1 MYQMSCTQ
9 YVVPKRTPFSNQSLL
24 VYTVLTFLLVSKAG
38 AQSDAPPLALRQDP
52 QNPITPE
59 QLAKAQIE
67 TSTPTFTYKD
77 FYIGPQIGASI
88 LMDVTGTL
96 RLQNTSRDGDL
107 EANTGVRLDVPMGYT
122 LSDFFAF
129 EFSPGVIYNS
139 LSTANG
145 AGVSIGID
153 GYLLQ
158 VPLLVNMIWS
168 FNTEAVRFGKSKI
181 RPYFGGGI
189 GANFSY
195 ASIDNIFFTGPSLSL
210 DSNTWSLGYQAM
222 LGLDYDLDENTSFGI
237 RYQFTGTSNQNFSNG
252 DNSVSTGGL
261 LSQNISLR
269 YIHRF

>member
-1 MYQMSCTQ
+1 MPFAQ
-9 YVVPKRTPFSNQSLL
+9 YVAVRESIFKR
-24 VYTVLTFLLVSKAG
+24 TFLLFAAVSTLFVVSQTWP
-38 AQSDAPPLALRQDP
+38 QSDTPPLALRQDP
-52 QNPITPE
+52 QNPITEE
-59 QLAKAQIE
+59 QLAKAKVE

-96 RLQNTSRDGDL
+96 RVPNYSVDGDL
-107 EANTGVRLDVPMGYT
+107 EMNTGVRLDVPVGYT

-129 EFSPGVIYNS
+129 EFSPGIIYNS
-139 LSTANG
+139 FSTANG
-145 AGVSIGID
+145 LGLSVGVD

-168 FNTEAVRFGKSKI
+168 FNTEAIRFGKSKL

-189 GANFSY
+189 GATFSY
-195 ASIDNIFFTGPSLSL
+195 ANIDNIIFTGQHLSL

-222 LGLDYDLDENTSFGI
+222 IGLDYDFGEDTSFGI